1 MPPPNLAS
9 CDVCGNQYGRA
20 SLAIHRARCLD
31 GAVPCPTCGKEL
43 RDEMLRGHMRVCA
56 RQQHHRVSPR
66 SGGGGARRAPGP
78 ARGAGALPTHAA
90 RPRTA
95 SGSSAGG
102 WRAPEFTPRAL
113 VLQRSGPRLEDFE
126 RCWLRSAGGQRSR
139 PATAAAAAREHES

>member
-1 MPPPNLAS
+1 VVARAQMPPPNLAS
-9 CDVCGNQYGRA
+9 CEVCGNQYGRA

-31 GAVPCPTCGKEL
+31 SAVPCPTCGKQL
-43 RDEMLRGHMRVCA
+43 RDELLRGHMRVCA
-56 RQQHHRVSPR
+56 RQQQ
-66 SGGGGARRAPGP
+66 RRLHGQP
-78 ARGAGALPTHAA
+78 AA

-102 WRAPEFTPRAL
+102 WRAPEFTPKAL
-113 VLQRSGPRLEDFE
+113 VLQRSGPRLEEFE